1 MTQNDDDRMDR
12 FKGVSNDVDDNE
24 QYSLFKEKKKV
35 KFGTN
40 APKISEKIPL
50 SKLGIGFLI
59 LLILLLLLFVRSK
72 MARFENR
79 LNALEDRVKSVEEKG
94 QKLEAMR
101 YGMAQIGEQSQSVE
115 QLKTRFDRSEKT
127 LTARMDQ
134 ISKEFGKLKQQVLK
148 AGVRKTTSS
157 KTVKISERTLKNR
170 YHVVKSG
177 ETLYT
182 IGRRYGV
189 TVKQLQKINKL
200 SGGSVIRPGQK
211 LKINP

>member
-40 APKISEKIPL
+40 SPKISEKIPL

-59 LLILLLLLFVRSK
+59 LLILFLLLFARNK

-94 QKLEAMR
+94 QKLDAMR

-134 ISKEFGKLKQQVLK
+134 ISKEFGKLKQQVLE

-157 KTVKISERTLKNR
+157 KTAKISERTLKNR

>member
-1 MTQNDDDRMDR
+1 MAHNDDDRMDR
-12 FKGVSNDVDDNE
+12 FKGVSNDLDDNE

-40 APKISEKIPL
+40 SPKISEKIPL
-50 SKLGIGFLI
+50 SKLGIGLFI

-72 MARFENR
+72 MTRFDNR

-94 QKLEAMR
+94 QKLDAMR
-101 YGMAQIGEQSQSVE
+101 YEMAQIGEQSQSVE
-115 QLKTRFDRSEKT
+115 QLRTRLDRSEKT

-134 ISKEFGKLKQQVLK
+134 ISKEFGNLKRQVLE
-148 AGVRKTTSS
+148 AGTRKTKPS
-157 KTVKISERTLKNR
+157 KTAKIVKRPLKSR
-170 YHVVKSG
+170 YHIVKSG

-189 TVKQLQKINKL
+189 TVKELQKINKL
-200 SGGSVIRPGQK
+200 SGGNVIHPGQK
-211 LKINP
+211 LKISP